1 MYICICNAVTERDIR
16 FAVESGCDSFRQIR
30 SELGVASNCGQ
41 CKQDACRVIREHK
54 NEMSCAG
61 ALVGAD

>member
-16 FAVESGCDSFRQIR
+16 FAVENGCDSFRQIR

-41 CKQDACRVIREHK
+41 CKRDACRVIREHK
-54 NEMSCAG
+54 DEMSCAG
-61 ALVGAD
+61 AMVGAD